1 MPIRRLP
8 QHVVDQIAA
17 GEVVERPAS
26 VVKELIE
33 NSIDAGAS
41 RVAIQIEEGGTALI
55 RVSDDGSGIPADE
68 LPLAVAA
75 HATSKIQ
82 DAADLESVRSL
93 GFRGE
98 ALAAI
103 GSVSRLKVVTGI
115 ADRTAAS
122 IEVDHGRVSA
132 VRPAARSRGTDIEVH
147 TLFGQVPARRKFMKS
162 SPAEAARITEAVEAV
177 ALANPAV
184 AFTLRSGERQVLDL
198 PARAD
203 WRDRVTDIF
212 GRELRGHLIPV
223 ETAAEAEPGRGVRVR
238 GLAGRPDTARA
249 TSRALRIHVNGRAIT
264 DRSLIHAV
272 REAYRGLLEPSRFPT
287 AILFLDCDPGLVDV
301 NVHPAKSE
309 VRFRQAAFI
318 HRVIHR
324 LLREALAAADLV
336 GTLPI
341 DAPMPEAHAPR
352 SNWQRLSSPAAAAAT
367 AWATRPAAAASPV
380 EEVLVAEPRG
390 CAPAMQVAGN
400 WIVYGEAD
408 AIVVIDQHALHE
420 RLMFEELM
428 ARVERAPLE
437 SQHLLAPLT
446 ISADAGMIERLES
459 LAAPLQRA
467 GFDIRLGGAQSIAV
481 HAVPS
486 LLHSRGVDAGPFIK
500 QLLERDGPAE
510 AVGRSTEA
518 ILADILDTM
527 ACKAAVKAGDH
538 LSPEELQTLV
548 ARAAQTERATSCP
561 HGRPTMLRIPVIE
574 LERRFGRR

>member
-1 MPIRRLP
+1 MPIRLLP
-8 QHVVDQIAA
+8 QYVVDQIAA

-33 NSIDAGAS
+33 NSIDAGAR
-41 RVAIQIEEGGTALI
+41 RVAVQIEEGGCALI

-82 DAADLESVRSL
+82 DAADLEGVRSL

-98 ALAAI
+98 ALAAM
-103 GSVSRLKVVTGI
+103 GSVSRLRLVSGTGGT
-115 ADRTAAS
+115 TASS

-132 VRPAARSRGTDIEVH
+132 VSPAARSRGTDIEVR

-162 SPAEAARITEAVEAV
+162 PPAEAARITEAVEAV
-177 ALANPAV
+177 ALANPEV

-198 PARAD
+198 PSRSD
-203 WRDRVTDIF
+203 WRDRVTDVL
-212 GRELRGHLIPV
+212 GPELRGHLIPL

-249 TSRALRIHVNGRAIT
+249 TSRALRIHVNGRAIV

-309 VRFRQAAFI
+309 VRFRQAAFV
-318 HRVIHR
+318 HRVVHR
-324 LLREALAAADLV
+324 VLREALAAADLV
-336 GTLPI
+336 GNLSI
-341 DAPMPEAHAPR
+341 AAPAPVNEVRRDWPRVGAPTAAAPTTFAPR
-352 SNWQRLSSPAAAAAT
+352 SISPRT
-367 AWATRPAAAASPV
+367 QV
-380 EEVLVAEPRG
+380 DEVLVAEPRRQ
-390 CAPAMQVAGN
+390 PPVMQVAGN
-400 WIVYGEAD
+400 WIVYGEGE

-437 SQHLLAPLT
+437 SQPLLAPLG
-446 ISADAGMIERLES
+446 IDADAGMIERLES
-459 LAAPLQRA
+459 LSAPLERA
-467 GFDIRLGGAQSIAV
+467 GFDIRLGGQHTLAV
-481 HAVPS
+481 HAVPT
-486 LLHSRGVDAGPFIK
+486 LLHSRGVEAGPFIR
-500 QLLERDGPAE
+500 QLLERDGAAG

-538 LSPEELQTLV
+538 LSAEELQTLV
-548 ARAAQTERATSCP
+548 TRAGETERSTRCP
-561 HGRPTMLRIPVIE
+561 HGRPTMLRIPIIE

>member
-1 MPIRRLP
+1 MPIRLLP

-33 NSIDAGAS
+33 NSIDAGAR
-41 RVAIQIEEGGTALI
+41 RVAVQIEEGGCALI

-68 LPLAVAA
+68 LPLALAA

-82 DAADLESVRSL
+82 DAADLEGVRSL

-103 GSVSRLKVVTGI
+103 GSVSRLRLVSG
-115 ADRTAAS
+115 TAATTASS

-132 VRPAARSRGTDIEVH
+132 VSPAARSRGTDIEVR

-162 SPAEAARITEAVEAV
+162 PPAEAARITEAVEVV
-177 ALANPAV
+177 ALANPEV

-198 PARAD
+198 PSRSD
-203 WRDRVTDIF
+203 WRDRVTDVL
-212 GRELRGHLIPV
+212 GPELRGHLIPF

-249 TSRALRIHVNGRAIT
+249 TSRALRIHVNGRAIV

-301 NVHPAKSE
+301 TVHPAKSE
-309 VRFRQAAFI
+309 VRFRQAAFV
-318 HRVIHR
+318 HRVVHR
-324 LLREALAAADLV
+324 VLREALAAADLV
-336 GTLPI
+336 GNLPI
-341 DAPMPEAHAPR
+341 AASAPVNEVRTDWPRIAAPT
-352 SNWQRLSSPAAAAAT
+352 AAAAT
-367 AWATRPAAAASPV
+367 TFAPRSIATRTQV
-380 EEVLVAEPRG
+380 EEVLVVEPR
-390 CAPAMQVAGN
+390 PQLPVMQVAGN
-400 WIVYGEAD
+400 WIVYGEGE

-428 ARVERAPLE
+428 VRVERAPLE
-437 SQHLLAPLT
+437 SQQLLVPLV
-446 ISADAGMIERLES
+446 IDADAGMIERLES
-459 LAAPLQRA
+459 LSAPLERA
-467 GFDIRLGGAQSIAV
+467 GFDIRLGGPHALAV

-486 LLHSRGVDAGPFIK
+486 LLHSRGVDAGPFIR
-500 QLLERDGPAE
+500 QLLERDGAAG

-518 ILADILDTM
+518 ILAEILDTM

-538 LSPEELQTLV
+538 LSAEELQTLV
-548 ARAAQTERATSCP
+548 TRAGETERSTSCP
-561 HGRPTMLRIPVIE
+561 HGRPTMLRIPIIE